1 VFPRGRWDCGSE
13 IWRGCAGKSRLLMR
27 VSELSLTVPITNS
40 MAFLFTVIGEW
51 WVERKVISRGKRL
64 SLLRILEDR
73 TDRCRYL
80 DWNDIVI
87 VWDSIMCSQQV
98 WLNRRLFQTHCISC
112 SIFYAINGSRRR

>member
-1 VFPRGRWDCGSE
+1 
-13 IWRGCAGKSRLLMR
+13 MR

-51 WVERKVISRGKRL
+51 WVERKVISRGKKL

-87 VWDSIMCSQQV
+87 VWDSVMCSQQV
-98 WLNRRLFQTHCISC
+98 WLNWRSFQTHCVSY
-112 SIFYAINGSRRR
+112 SIFYAINASRQTKINIELL